1 MSWWNSARETR
12 ASQDLTQQTIAS
24 LAIPARG
31 RGRGSRSPSPA
42 ARVGGAAF
50 FPETVEHRDAPPDTS
65 IIMGDINV
73 QELQRIAQTAADAAA
88 SASAALAAMTQ
99 QLRDTQLDNSRLR
112 AIKKPDLP
120 TFDHKNIEI
129 WIRRV
134 ESAFTRAGVDK
145 TKDKFAFL
153 EAKLSVDL
161 DPKINSFLF
170 GPIDEDTWSTF
181 TAYLIKKFG
190 KTRQQRTAIM
200 IDGIQRDGRRPSE
213 MLALFNDMT
222 QGVTLDDI
230 RKEHLLKQLP
240 VDVRRALA
248 KESDTLTPEQLAETA
263 DAYFDQQGRP
273 KFNTPASI
281 LNAVDSYGDN
291 TGPSETTAAEH
302 ASLTTEVNETVNAVR
317 QQPSRFSNKPPS
329 ATSRPPPRPSNS
341 NRQNQR
347 SGPSQR
353 AQTFDSDGN
362 CYYHAQFGTKADR
375 CFPGCKHPHAGR
387 YGENNNRQGN
397 DRGGQ
402 RK

>member
-12 ASQDLTQQTIAS
+12 ASQDLTQQSIAS

-50 FPETVEHRDAPPDTS
+50 FPETAERSDAPPDTS
-65 IIMGDINV
+65 NTMGDINIE
-73 QELQRIAQTAADAAA
+73 ELQRIAQTAANAAA

-120 TFDHKNIEI
+120 TFDQKNIEI

-134 ESAFTRAGVDK
+134 ESAFTRVGVDN

-170 GPIDEDTWSTF
+170 GPIDDNTWSNF

-248 KESDTLTPEQLAETA
+248 KESNTLMPEQLAESA

-273 KFNTPASI
+273 KFNTPASTI
-281 LNAVDSYGDN
+281 NAVDSYGES
-291 TGPSETTAAEH
+291 TGPLVATTAERAP
-302 ASLTTEVNETVNAVR
+302 SNMEVNETVNAVR
-317 QQPSRFSNKPPS
+317 RQPSRPSNKPPLS
-329 ATSRPPPRPSNS
+329 TSRPPSRPNS

-353 AQTFDSDGN
+353 AQTFDANGN

-387 YGENNNRQGN
+387 HVENNNRQGN
-397 DRGGQ
+397 EQGGQ